1 MARRTRA
8 RSRSRSRSQGNPVQ
22 LIVIALVVIAIL
34 LGGWFLVGRAQDP
47 FAGLT
52 PLDVD
57 DFMENANALRGN
69 SYQIR
74 CRIDERLDNWT
85 SREGRFFAVL
95 AVDGNNEGPLP
106 LIIPPEFNHE
116 NIQRGQ
122 EYRARVIVG
131 DNGVLILQELD
142 RQ

>member
-1 MARRTRA
+1 MARRTRKRT
-8 RSRSRSRSQGNPVQ
+8 RSSGNPLQ
-22 LIVIALVVIAIL
+22 YLIIGVVIAAVVAGAYL
-34 LGGWFLVGRAQDP
+34 FVGRAQDP
-47 FAGLT
+47 FAGVT
-52 PLDVD
+52 HLDVN
-57 DFMENANALRGN
+57 DFMENANSLRGN
-69 SYQIR
+69 SYQLR

-106 LIIPPEFNHE
+106 LIIPPEFNHV

-122 EYRARVIVG
+122 EYRAKVIVG